1 MTTRRSLALL
11 TALAA
16 AIGIATIAA
25 FGHGDANAGAE
36 ARAKG
41 AAAVPATALAYAS
54 INLDRDGS
62 QFQALEAL
70 AAKVEGGQA
79 AIDRLNGMLDGTDQ
93 QAQVVRALGGDVSVG
108 LVGISLAN
116 GLQPSVEAVMVAT
129 AADGAAL
136 PALLATAGFREGPA
150 LDGRPVWEK
159 DAFAMTIDG
168 SNAIAA
174 TSRATLVDALAAQA
188 GSAPALADDAA
199 FKATI
204 AKLPGDAVAIAYIAP
219 ARLASLVQLAGS
231 LLPQD
236 ALPQGAPD
244 TTQSLQQLG
253 AALEDVRGLGIA
265 ITAEQGGLR
274 IVAAGD
280 ADQAAL
286 KQLGAQFPTAY
297 APTILSQVPADAL
310 GFAAFR
316 DLGPMLQQAIASA
329 QQQSPAVKDALT
341 SLEQS
346 TGIKTGELL
355 AALDGEHAVVA
366 VGGTTPA
373 GALLTQPQDP
383 AAAGATLARAL
394 TSAQSIAED
403 MPLADTAKDM
413 AEKRA
418 KQPLPQLAVTR
429 QGDSATL
436 AIGTDARLAATP
448 SASIADSD
456 AYRAIVDRA
465 GVPADVTGLAY
476 LNGAALRAQ
485 AVTMGATV
493 PAGAKAINGVVAWG
507 TADGATL
514 FISIG

>member
-1 MTTRRSLALL
+1 
-11 TALAA
+11 
-16 AIGIATIAA
+16 
-25 FGHGDANAGAE
+25 
-36 ARAKG
+36 
-41 AAAVPATALAYAS
+41 
-54 INLDRDGS
+54 
-62 QFQALEAL
+62 
-70 AAKVEGGQA
+70 
-79 AIDRLNGMLDGTDQ
+79 
-93 QAQVVRALGGDVSVG
+93 
-108 LVGISLAN
+108 
-116 GLQPSVEAVMVAT
+116 
-129 AADGAAL
+129 
-136 PALLATAGFREGPA
+136 
-150 LDGRPVWEK
+150 
-159 DAFAMTIDG
+159 MTIDG

-297 APTILSQVPADAL
+297 
-310 GFAAFR
+310 
-316 DLGPMLQQAIASA
+316 
-329 QQQSPAVKDALT
+329 ALT

-476 LNGAALRAQ
+476 VNGAALRAQ